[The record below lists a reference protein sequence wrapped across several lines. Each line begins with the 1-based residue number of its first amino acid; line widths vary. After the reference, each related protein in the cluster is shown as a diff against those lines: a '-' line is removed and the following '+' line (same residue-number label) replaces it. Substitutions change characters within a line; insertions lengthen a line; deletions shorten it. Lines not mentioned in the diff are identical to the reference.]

1 MSSVCPRVRLCVPFV
16 SRLPPGVFLPVGIR
30 RGAPRRG
37 GWGGRT
43 SNEKRST
50 TSMPPAVPPAVA
62 QFEPIVQAGMRE
74 GLNRVDAEA
83 RAREILFGDQENE
96 ERAFLN
102 ALDEALWQ
110 SCTRLSDEEAW
121 THLLQCDGLD
131 SVITRLSGMLDSEAI
146 SDAQFQTL
154 LSRSSEQL
162 AWSPRKTTTLGA
174 GNGSSAA
181 VDTGAGVFGAST
193 PPAAPPSRSC
203 EEKRR
208 EHAATLLQC
217 AARCKLARRSVRE
230 AVVAAREQERERQL
244 RKSQAARADAE
255 RVLAELRQAEAARS
269 IQRRMRGALSRA
281 LAASMRVE
289 EAKRHG
295 AAARVQAS
303 ARAVRAKRQ
312 LQVCRAAVTR
322 LQAAARRTNGLVA
335 MAARRRS
342 VEQAAAEAEAKTRAE
357 AEAKTRAEAEAKT
370 RAEAEAKTRAEAE
383 AKTRAEAEEAK
394 AKVEA
399 EAEAVIRAALE
410 SKAAAEAKAQ
420 AKAIAEAEAAVASK
434 RAAAAKAEAAK
445 AAAAKAEED
454 RWKQAEDSRR
464 RAVNVNEAD
473 ATQAAAAA
481 DATRSLQP
489 PPPHPP
495 PPPALQRPSRPPSR
509 DPPAL
514 VPSTLHVLTPGL
526 EPIAM
531 AAGSCSSG
539 AASAEEVSSAPAA
552 ALPVS
557 VREQMRLES
566 TRVAALSMATV
577 RSRALAELN
586 NASLASAAAAGA
598 HPPKPLSMQ
607 PQPPQA
613 APHPSRAFAA
623 PVAAPRPSTAARLSM
638 VLGRLGGGKA
648 RLPGVVMGA
657 MMGADTA
664 PRGLSAP
671 TGILCAVGGL
681 DELQLGMQ
689 KRRID
694 AAATAKALGPMGG
707 GGAAA
712 ASNKGKRGISLQWHG
727 TKSFLQEHK
736 GLR

>member
-37 GWGGRT
+37 GWGVRT

-383 AKTRAEAEEAK
+383 EAK

-410 SKAAAEAKAQ
+410 AKAAAEAKAQ

>member
-1 MSSVCPRVRLCVPFV
+1 MSSVCPRVRLCAPFV

-37 GWGGRT
+37 GWGVRT

-357 AEAKTRAEAEAKT
+357 AEAKTRAEAE
-370 RAEAEAKTRAEAE
+370 
-383 AKTRAEAEEAK
+383 EAK

-410 SKAAAEAKAQ
+410 AKAAAEAKAQ

>member
-1 MSSVCPRVRLCVPFV
+1 
-16 SRLPPGVFLPVGIR
+16 
-30 RGAPRRG
+30 
-37 GWGGRT
+37 
-43 SNEKRST
+43 
-50 TSMPPAVPPAVA
+50 MPPAVPPAVA

-269 IQRRMRGALSRA
+269 IQRLMRGALSRA

-322 LQAAARRTNGLVA
+322 LQAAARRTKGLVA

-370 RAEAEAKTRAEAE
+370 RAEAE
-383 AKTRAEAEEAK
+383 EAK

-399 EAEAVIRAALE
+399 EAEAVMRAALE
-410 SKAAAEAKAQ
+410 AKAAAEAKAQ

-454 RWKQAEDSRR
+454 RWKQAEDMRR
-464 RAVNVNEAD
+464 RVEAD

-489 PPPHPP
+489 PHPHPP

-607 PQPPQA
+607 PEPPQA

>member
-16 SRLPPGVFLPVGIR
+16 PRLPPGVFLPVGIR

-37 GWGGRT
+37 GWGVRT

-322 LQAAARRTNGLVA
+322 LQAAARRTKGLVA

-370 RAEAEAKTRAEAE
+370 RAEAE
-383 AKTRAEAEEAK
+383 EAK

-399 EAEAVIRAALE
+399 EAEAVMRAALE
-410 SKAAAEAKAQ
+410 AKAAAEAKAQ

-454 RWKQAEDSRR
+454 RWKQAEDMRR
-464 RAVNVNEAD
+464 RVEAD

-489 PPPHPP
+489 PHPHPP

-607 PQPPQA
+607 PEPPQA